1 MGTLTNNLNLYKTD
15 MQTGGDDEF
24 DFDRDLNQNFDKID
38 ARFTATD
45 IVISPLNWQGN
56 AAPYTQTINVSGMTA
71 NINPHAA
78 LIYSSDYETAQNE
91 RVEMSKIYNGISGA
105 GTITFYATSP
115 TGIELNLRVK
125 KL

>member
-1 MGTLTNNLNLYKTD
+1 MSNNTENLDLFKYDPVADKKLPFNITNALN
-15 MQTGGDDEF
+15 
-24 DFDRDLNQNFDKID
+24 NNFDKID

-91 RVEMSKIYNGISGA
+91 RIEMSKIYNGISGA